1 MKTTVLS
8 VRSCSFRLKKR
19 QFLKLISIVVGVKT
33 GYNSDYQLLA
43 CNAKNKRFLSSK
55 DNVPVNIVCICGQN
69 SLFVDIIHSIL
80 KLMKR
85 RMKRK

>member
-8 VRSCSFRLKKR
+8 ARSCSFILKKR
-19 QFLKLISIVVGVKT
+19 QFLKLISIVVSIKT
-33 GYNSDYQLLA
+33 GYHFDYQLLA